1 LYNAKRELFLKR
13 EEDSLKILVVYNV
26 VEKIERGES
35 HDIFAEQEIVLVER
49 FISEA
54 LEEHGHTTAAVPIRD
69 DLWGPLKNYDPNE
82 WLIFNLCESFRNKTY
97 LEPYIISAFEHLGFR
112 YTGSD
117 RRTLANCLNKA
128 RTKEILQAHGL
139 PTASFQIF
147 TPWTIHRHL
156 EFPLIVKPVSED
168 ASIGI
173 SSNSVVHDE
182 RGLRRQVR
190 YIWESYHQPALAEE
204 FISGREFN
212 VTILGNESP
221 RVLPLSEIS
230 FRHIQDPF
238 ARIVSFRAKWVPTS
252 PEYIAT
258 PPTCPAR
265 VSEAVKA
272 RIEDVARRAY
282 QAMGLRD
289 YGRVDIR
296 LKNGTPY
303 VLEVNPNADLSP
315 DAGIARAARVAGMSY
330 ANLADEIV
338 RLSARRYRMKGFAR
352 PRIIT
357 YELKARSVGSD
368 GVYSI
373 PVSALLPTQRQ
384 SKLKRASRLESQFG
398 KSQPAE
404 DLRPTPVAGVAA

>member
-1 LYNAKRELFLKR
+1 MYNANDSNFYKRIG
-13 EEDSLKILVVYNV
+13 LKILVVYNV
-26 VEKIERGES
+26 VEKVERGAEE
-35 HDIFAEQEIVLVER
+35 DIFAEQEIVEVER
-49 FISEA
+49 HIEEA
-54 LEEHGHTTAAVPIRD
+54 LGEQGHITASAPIRD
-69 DLWGPLKNYDPNE
+69 DLWGPLKSYDPNE
-82 WLIFNLCESFRNKTY
+82 WLIFNLCESIRNKTY

-117 RRTLANCLNKA
+117 RRTLAKCLNKA

-147 TPWTIHRHL
+147 TPWTIDRHL
-156 EFPLIVKPVSED
+156 DFPLIVKPVSED

-173 SSNSVVHDE
+173 TGNSVVHDD
-182 RGLRRQVR
+182 RSLRRQVR
-190 YIWESYHQPALAEE
+190 YIWESYHQPALVEE
-204 FISGREFN
+204 FLSGREFN

-238 ARIVSFRAKWVPTS
+238 ARIVSFRAKWVPSS
-252 PEYIAT
+252 PEYIST

-265 VSEAVKA
+265 VSESIKL
-272 RIEDVARRAY
+272 RIEEVARRAY
-282 QAMGLRD
+282 QAMGLHD
-289 YGRVDIR
+289 YGRVDLR

-338 RLSARRYRMKGFAR
+338 RLAARRYRIKGFAR
-352 PRIIT
+352 PRIVTFEI
-357 YELKARSVGSD
+357 KARSVGSD

-373 PVSALLPTQRQ
+373 PASALLPPPRQ
-384 SKLKRASRLESQFG
+384 SKMKRT
-398 KSQPAE
+398 PA
-404 DLRPTPVAGVAA
+404 PVAGVAA

>member
-1 LYNAKRELFLKR
+1 M

-26 VEKIERGES
+26 VEQIEQGEAQ
-35 HDIFAEQEIVLVER
+35 DIFAEQEIVAVER
-49 FISEA
+49 FIEEA
-54 LEEHGHTTAAVPIRD
+54 LQEHGHITAGAPIRD
-69 DLWGPLKNYDPNE
+69 DLWGPLKHYDPNE
-82 WLIFNLCESFRNKTY
+82 WLIFNLCESIRNKTY

-117 RRTLANCLNKA
+117 RRTLASCLNKA

-139 PTASFQIF
+139 PTAAFQIF
-147 TPWTIHRHL
+147 TPWTIQRHL

-173 SSNSVVHDE
+173 SSNSVVHDD
-182 RGLRRQVR
+182 RSLRRQVR
-190 YIWESYHQPALAEE
+190 YIWETYHQPALCEE

-221 RVLPLSEIS
+221 RVMPLSEIS

-238 ARIVSFRAKWVPTS
+238 ARIVSYRAKWMPSS
-252 PEYIAT
+252 PEYLST
-258 PPTCPAR
+258 PPQCPAR
-265 VSEAVKA
+265 VSEATKA

-315 DAGIARAARVAGMSY
+315 DAGIARAAGVAGMSY
-330 ANLADEIV
+330 SHLADEII
-338 RLSARRYRMKGFAR
+338 RLAARRYRMKGFAR

-373 PVSALLPTQRQ
+373 PVSALLPPQRQ
-384 SKLKRASRLESQFG
+384 SKIRR
-398 KSQPAE
+398 
-404 DLRPTPVAGVAA
+404 TPQVAGVAA